1 MIFSSLLFLFRFLPI
16 VLLLYFVVPK
26 RFRNGI
32 LFVSSLIFYAWGEP
46 VYVVLMLFS
55 TLVDFT
61 HGMIITKAREQG
73 NKRLAKGALISAMV
87 INLTLLGVFKY
98 TDFIIESLN
107 TIAGLAI
114 PTVGL
119 PLPIGISFYTF
130 QTMSYSIDIYRG
142 DAKLQKNIIDF
153 GAYVA
158 MFPQLIAGPIVRYQT
173 VADELN
179 HRQETPEEF
188 ADGVA
193 LFMVGLGKKVLLAN
207 NIGMLWDT
215 VAALPAANVSVLT
228 SWLGAVAFGL
238 QIYFDFAGYS
248 DMARGLGR
256 MMGFHFDLNFDY
268 PYISR
273 SITEFWRRWHISLG
287 TWFKEYVYIPLGGN
301 RKGPVVQMRNIFI
314 VWLLTGIWHGANVN
328 FLLWGLYFG
337 VLLIIEKQFLLK
349 KLQKAPSI
357 ISSIYTLFLVLISW
371 VIFASVDGQGG
382 IGYFASMFGLRL
394 GDTGGMGGVP
404 FLNSTTLYL
413 LRNYGVMLILCVIGS
428 TPWPARLAGKVRSW
442 INGAA
447 GGQTVVEETQTAV
460 ENGQGYAYNS
470 TAWQVLWSLAAM
482 AMFLVCTAYLV
493 DATYNPFLYFRF

>member
-16 VLLLYFVVPK
+16 VLLLYFAAPK
-26 RFRNGI
+26 RFRNAI

-61 HGMIITKAREQG
+61 HGMIITRAKEQG
-73 NKRLAKGALISAMV
+73 NDRKARMALISAMV

-98 TDFIIESLN
+98 TDFILQSIN
-107 TIAGLAI
+107 TLLGTSI
-114 PTVGL
+114 PMVGL

-142 DAKLQKNIIDF
+142 DARLQKNIIDF

-188 ADGVA
+188 ANGVA

-215 VAALPAANVSVLT
+215 IAALPAANVSVLT
-228 SWLGAVAFGL
+228 SWLGAAAFGL

-301 RKGPVVQMRNIFI
+301 RKGPAAQIRNIMI

-349 KLQKAPSI
+349 KLQSGPAW
-357 ISSIYTLFLVLISW
+357 ISRIYTLFLVLISW

-382 IGYFASMFGLRL
+382 IGYFASMFGLQL
-394 GDTGGMGGVP
+394 NGTVGAGTVP
-404 FLNSTTLYL
+404 LLNSTTWYL
-413 LRNYGVMLILCVIGS
+413 LRNYGAILILCAVGA
-428 TPWPARLAGKVRSW
+428 TPLPARVAGKVRSW
-442 INGAA
+442 LNGLGKNREAEI
-447 GGQTVVEETQTAV
+447 QTD
-460 ENGQGYAYNS
+460 S
-470 TAWQVLWSLAAM
+470 TGWQLLWSAAAM
-482 AMFLVCTAYLV
+482 VMFVVCTAYLV